1 METPQELEVWYIIPA
16 IRRELALSMKNNGMK
31 QVEIADKL
39 GVTKSAITQ
48 YINHSRASQINFS
61 EKIKAMIN
69 DAVNSINNKMDTM
82 REIQK
87 ILVLARNE
95 SLVCQVHRSMDKDF
109 ENCNVCF
116 EKNLVSIEK

>member
-61 EKIKAMIN
+61 VKIKAMIN
-69 DAVNSINNKMDTM
+69 DSVNSINNKMDTM

-116 EKNLVSIEK
+116 EKRLVSIEK